1 MTSIRRT
8 TRDNNK
14 DTDIV
19 KAKAKNKQPI
29 ANIKMIPKSKTQ
41 KIIVTDLD
49 DSDCESIDIENLS
62 QHPTKGSLWPMMNV
76 NTNDSETD
84 ETETESK
91 LESSQKQSIK
101 TIKKVAQ
108 KNSAETKNNAETKTT
123 TTSSVAP
130 SIKITKNNSISIK
143 KDILDIDDK
152 KNTKMTIKTKRVNYQ
167 NAKNKRVVMYLDD
180 DPAKPVTAG
189 GVMIYKYVQSKMML
203 LIIEVDGKYEDIGGK
218 IDPEDDDIFCAVA
231 RETQEETNNQIMS
244 EDIIDR
250 LKTSPYVYVPK
261 SKYVIYMVEAIDDER
276 KLKKA
281 DFGDMEEHDGFPRT
295 IGWIARDVL
304 MKPHNIKY
312 KMNWRLKSK
321 QLFDQL
327 IEIEKNVKYKKKIF
341 KSKSKKDDTSEDNDI
356 EETYTPGEDE

>member
-1 MTSIRRT
+1 MSVRQ
-8 TRDNNK
+8 
-14 DTDIV
+14 V
-19 KAKAKNKQPI
+19 HKNKST
-29 ANIKMIPKSKTQ
+29 NVNVKSVAKTP
-41 KIIVTDLD
+41 KIIMSDLD
-49 DSDCESIDIENLS
+49 DSECESIDIENLCNS
-62 QHPTKGSLWPMMNV
+62 PNTEV
-76 NTNDSETD
+76 NTEVNIESSSDSEPQLVP
-84 ETETESK
+84 SK
-91 LESSQKQSIK
+91 VQTKSNKKVSQKDNIK
-101 TIKKVAQ
+101 NSEQYVPIKK
-108 KNSAETKNNAETKTT
+108 E
-123 TTSSVAP
+123 
-130 SIKITKNNSISIK
+130 
-143 KDILDIDDK
+143 K
-152 KNTKMTIKTKRVNYQ
+152 KNTKKIIKIRPIKQ
-167 NAKNKRVVMYLDD
+167 NVKNNKRVELYLDD
-180 DPAKPVTAG
+180 DPAKPITAG

-203 LIIEVDGKYEDIGGK
+203 LIIDVDGKYEDIGGK

-250 LKTSPYVYVPK
+250 LKTAPYVYVPK

-341 KSKSKKDDTSEDNDI
+341 KTKSKKENTSDDNDS
-356 EETYTPGEDE
+356 EETYTP